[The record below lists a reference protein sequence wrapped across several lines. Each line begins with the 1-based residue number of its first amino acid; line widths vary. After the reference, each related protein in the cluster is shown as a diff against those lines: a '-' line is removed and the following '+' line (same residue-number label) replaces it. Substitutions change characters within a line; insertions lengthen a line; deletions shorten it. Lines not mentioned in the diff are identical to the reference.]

1 MAEIKYTILNDD
13 GDNFEYEKAIVENK
27 SGARS
32 KIEQYRARIEAIR
45 ANMKLEE
52 EEIAEITKE
61 IEELEE
67 VAKLA
72 DEKKAEEEAQQENE
86 VVGE

>member
-13 GDNFEYEKAIVENK
+13 GDNFEYEKAVVENK

-32 KIEQYRARIEAIR
+32 KIEEYKARIETIR
-45 ANMKLEE
+45 ANIKLEE
-52 EEIAEITKE
+52 EQIAEITKE

-67 VAKLA
+67 VAKIA
-72 DEKKAEEEAQQENE
+72 DEKKAEEARETE
-86 VVGE
+86 VEGE